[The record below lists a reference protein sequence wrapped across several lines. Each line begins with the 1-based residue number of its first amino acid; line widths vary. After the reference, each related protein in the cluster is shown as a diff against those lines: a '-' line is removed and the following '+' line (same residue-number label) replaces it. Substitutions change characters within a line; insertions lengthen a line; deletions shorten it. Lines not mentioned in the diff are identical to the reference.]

1 MTKPSAG
8 FDNTVI
14 SEKPFS
20 LPETDLPSKPDE
32 VEPFRTFPAKSGFFS
47 GKVAIVTGSESGIG
61 RETARELCQQGA
73 QVVLNGLCSERLE
86 QTRRAFRQA
95 GYSVV
100 SCVADVTDYAQ
111 CEALIDE
118 AVRSFGRIDVLITNA
133 SISMRA
139 YFADLT
145 PDVFRRV
152 LDSNV
157 YGSVYPLKAALP
169 YLTKSA
175 GVVTFISSI
184 SALNG
189 MPSGSAYCAGKA
201 ALINL
206 THTLNLELY
215 ETGIQ
220 FGVVHLGFTQNDTD
234 KRVLDAAGQA
244 VPIAYRN
251 PRWQMSQSEVAQA
264 ILKHIRKRRIKT
276 VLTPTGFLINFMTR
290 YFPKIGDHVILWTMK
305 NWKRF
310 YE

>member
-1 MTKPSAG
+1 MKPSAG
-8 FDNTVI
+8 SDSMVTSANGRDLSQTV
-14 SEKPFS
+14 
-20 LPETDLPSKPDE
+20 PSPAGVSQESD
-32 VEPFRTFPAKSGFFS
+32 RTPAPVGSGSFA

-61 RETARELCQQGA
+61 RETARELCRQGA
-73 QVVLNGLCSERLE
+73 RVVLNGLSAERLE
-86 QTRRAFRQA
+86 LTRLEFRRA
-95 GYSVV
+95 GYPVI
-100 SCVADVTDYAQ
+100 SCVADVTDYDQ
-111 CEALIDE
+111 CEALIDQ
-118 AVRSFGRIDVLITNA
+118 AIQTYGRIDILITNA

-169 YLTKSA
+169 HLTQSS

-206 THTLNLELY
+206 THTLNLELH
-215 ETGIQ
+215 ETGIR

-234 KRVLDAAGQA
+234 KRVLDAAGQP

-251 PRWQMSQSEVAQA
+251 PRWQMTQTEVAQA
-264 ILKHIRKRRIKT
+264 ILKHVRKRRIKT

-290 YFPKIGDHVILWTMK
+290 YFPKTGDRVILWSMK

>member
-1 MTKPSAG
+1 M
-8 FDNTVI
+8 
-14 SEKPFS
+14 
-20 LPETDLPSKPDE
+20 
-32 VEPFRTFPAKSGFFS
+32 
-47 GKVAIVTGSESGIG
+47 
-61 RETARELCQQGA
+61 
-73 QVVLNGLCSERLE
+73 VLNGLCSKRLE
-86 QTRRAFRQA
+86 QTRRAFWQA
-95 GYSVV
+95 GYSVA

-111 CEALIDE
+111 CERLINE
-118 AVRSFGRIDVLITNA
+118 AVQAFGRIDVLITNA

-169 YLTKSA
+169 YLTESA

-206 THTLNLELY
+206 THTLNLELHG
-215 ETGIQ
+215 TGIQ
-220 FGVVHLGFTQNDTD
+220 LGVVHLGFTQNDDD
-234 KRVLDAAGQA
+234 KRVLDAAGLA

-251 PRWQMSQSEVAQA
+251 PRWQMSQSEVARA
-264 ILKHIRKRRIKT
+264 ILKHIRKRRTKT
-276 VLTPTGFLINFMTR
+276 VLTPMGLLINFMTC
-290 YFPKIGDHVILWTMK
+290 YFPKTGDRVIRWTMK

>member
-1 MTKPSAG
+1 MGTSDSTLPALRIDPG
-8 FDNTVI
+8 D
-14 SEKPFS
+14 S
-20 LPETDLPSKPDE
+20 LSFGPQPTLPQ
-32 VEPFRTFPAKSGFFS
+32 TGFFA

-61 RETARELCQQGA
+61 RETARELCRQGA
-73 QVVLNGLCSERLE
+73 RVVLNGLHADRLDT
-86 QTRRAFRQA
+86 TRRAFKQA
-95 GYSVV
+95 GYTVV

-111 CEALIDE
+111 CEALVQKAIQ
-118 AVRSFGRIDVLITNA
+118 AYGRIDVLITNA

-139 YFADLT
+139 YFSELSH
-145 PDVFRRV
+145 DVFRRV

-169 YLTKSA
+169 YLTQSA

-206 THTLNLELY
+206 THTLNLELH
-215 ETGIQ
+215 ETGIR

-234 KRVLDAAGQA
+234 KRVLDAAGRP

-251 PRWQMSQSEVAQA
+251 PRWQMSQCDVAKA
-264 ILKHIRKRRIKT
+264 ILNHIRKRRVKT
-276 VLTPTGFLINFMTR
+276 VLTPTGHLINFMTR
-290 YFPKIGDHVILWTMK
+290 FFPKTGDRFIRWSMR
-305 NWKRF
+305 NWKKF

>member
-1 MTKPSAG
+1 MITSELPGIIPEIDSIPTSVEQEAHH
-8 FDNTVI
+8 TPI
-14 SEKPFS
+14 SDP
-20 LPETDLPSKPDE
+20 
-32 VEPFRTFPAKSGFFS
+32 SGFFV
-47 GKVAIVTGSESGIG
+47 GKVAIITGSESGIG
-61 RETARELCQQGA
+61 RETARALCQQGA
-73 QVVLNGLCSERLE
+73 RVVLNGLNADRLE
-86 QTRRAFRQA
+86 LTRRAFRQA
-95 GYSVV
+95 GHSVV
-100 SCVADVTDYAQ
+100 SCVADVTDYEQ
-111 CEALIDE
+111 CEALIDT
-118 AVRSFGRIDVLITNA
+118 AVQAYGRIDMLITNA

-169 YLTKSA
+169 YLTESA

-201 ALINL
+201 ALTNL
-206 THTLNLELY
+206 THTLNLELHQ
-215 ETGIQ
+215 TGIRV
-220 FGVVHLGFTQNDTD
+220 GVVHLGFTQNDTD
-234 KRVLDAAGQA
+234 KRVLDAVGRA

-251 PRWQMSQSEVAQA
+251 PRFQMTQPDVARA
-264 ILKHIRKRRIKT
+264 ILKHVRKRRTRT
-276 VLTPTGFLINFMTR
+276 VLTPTGFLISFMTR
-290 YFPKIGDHVILWTMK
+290 YFPVTGDRIILWSMR

>member
-1 MTKPSAG
+1 MG
-8 FDNTVI
+8 I
-14 SEKPFS
+14 SEPI
-20 LPETDLPSKPDE
+20 LPPPLVDPAADQTPGSPSTAPL
-32 VEPFRTFPAKSGFFS
+32 TGFFA

-61 RETARELCQQGA
+61 RETARELCRQGA
-73 QVVLNGLCSERLE
+73 QVVLNGLHAERLE
-86 QTRRAFRQA
+86 QTRRAFKRA
-95 GYSVV
+95 GYTVV

-111 CEALIDE
+111 CETLIHE
-118 AVRSFGRIDVLITNA
+118 TIQAYGRIDVLITNA

-139 YFADLT
+139 YFSELSH
-145 PDVFRRV
+145 DVFRRV

-169 YLTKSA
+169 YLTQSA

-215 ETGIQ
+215 ETGIR

-234 KRVLDAAGQA
+234 KRVLDAAGQP

-251 PRWQMSQSEVAQA
+251 PRWQMSQSDVALA
-264 ILKHIRKRRIKT
+264 ILKHIRKRRVKT
-276 VLTPTGFLINFMTR
+276 VLTPTGYLINFMTR
-290 YFPKIGDHVILWTMK
+290 FFPKTGDRFIRWSMR
-305 NWKRF
+305 NWKKF

>member
-1 MTKPSAG
+1 MVTSEQPLSTAEIDSVPISTGQESARRLVSG
-8 FDNTVI
+8 Q
-14 SEKPFS
+14 
-20 LPETDLPSKPDE
+20 
-32 VEPFRTFPAKSGFFS
+32 SGFFA

-61 RETARELCQQGA
+61 RETARELCKQGA
-73 QVVLNGLCSERLE
+73 RVVLNGLNAERLE
-86 QTRRAFRQA
+86 LTRRAFRQA
-95 GYSVV
+95 GYAVV
-100 SCVADVTDYAQ
+100 SCVADVTDYDQ
-111 CEALIDE
+111 CEALIDR
-118 AVRSFGRIDVLITNA
+118 AVQAYGRIDILITNA
-133 SISMRA
+133 SVSMRA

-169 YLTKSA
+169 HLTASA

-206 THTLNLELY
+206 THTLNLELH
-215 ETGIQ
+215 ETGIR
-220 FGVVHLGFTQNDTD
+220 FGVVHLGFTQNDAD
-234 KRVLDAAGQA
+234 KRVLDATGQA

-251 PRWQMSQSEVAQA
+251 PRAQMTQSEVARA
-264 ILKHIRKRRIKT
+264 ILKHIQKRRTKT
-276 VLTPTGFLINFMTR
+276 VLTPTGFLISFMTR
-290 YFPKIGDHVILWTMK
+290 YFPKLGDRIILWSMK